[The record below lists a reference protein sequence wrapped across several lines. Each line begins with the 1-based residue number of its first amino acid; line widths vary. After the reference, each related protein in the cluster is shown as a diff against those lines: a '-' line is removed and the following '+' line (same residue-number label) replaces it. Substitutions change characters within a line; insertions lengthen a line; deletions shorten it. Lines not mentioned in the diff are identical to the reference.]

1 MWRRF
6 RPGAQSRRF
15 RLGIIVTF
23 LSAAGCAPAPDRAL
37 HTVEEYKNN
46 AALREGMLARCAND
60 HGSLQS
66 SPDCVNVQAA
76 GKSLDVGNLRNLPP
90 LRLPDGKTK

>member
-46 AALREGMLARCAND
+46 AALRQGMLARCAND
-60 HGSLQS
+60 PGSLQS
-66 SPDCVNVQAA
+66 SPDCVTTWCAA
-76 GKSLDVGNLRNLPP
+76 PAIIVGNLRNLPP